1 MAKFISLLFIPQ
13 EKNNHR
19 ALLLQPS
26 FLGIFIAIYLLN
38 QSFIRSLSILK
49 PGILGYSSEITVD
62 KVISQTN
69 AQRQKL
75 GLAPL
80 KYNATLSQSAV
91 AKAQDMF
98 ANNYWAHN
106 SPQGKSPWDFFKS
119 VGYKYSVAGEN
130 LAKDFYD
137 TDGLIKAWMN
147 SPTHR
152 DNIVN
157 SKYQEIGIGV
167 VNGIL
172 NGVKTTLV
180 VQHFAL
186 PLNAPAVTT
195 NKTKEAPSTQD
206 IVNPQPEPEVVVSSM
221 SLGETVVNLVS
232 SSPSISPLLISKII
246 GTIIFSLIVVVLAID
261 SYITLKN
268 QTPRFTGSSASHIG
282 FLLIILMLLI
292 FGRQGT
298 IF

>member
-26 FLGIFIAIYLLN
+26 FLGIFIALYLLN
-38 QSFIRSLSILK
+38 QSFIQSLTILK

-69 AQRQKL
+69 SQRQKL
-75 GLAPL
+75 GLVPL
-80 KYNATLSQSAV
+80 KYNATLSQSAT

-98 ANNYWAHN
+98 KSNYWAHN
-106 SPQGKSPWDFFKS
+106 SPEGKTPWDFFKS
-119 VGYKYSVAGEN
+119 AGYQYSVAGEN

-137 TDGLIKAWMN
+137 TEGLIKAWMS

-152 DNIVN
+152 DNIIN
-157 SKYQEIGIGV
+157 PKYQEIGIGV

-186 PLNAPAVTT
+186 PLNAPVVA
-195 NKTKEAPSTQD
+195 KKSEPLPSS
-206 IVNPQPEPEVVVSSM
+206 EEVVVNYEPELVVSTQ
-221 SLGETVVNLVS
+221 SLGDTVVNLNATGKV
-232 SSPSISPLLISKII
+232 INPLLISKII
-246 GTIIFSLIVVVLAID
+246 GTIIFSLIVVVLFID

-292 FGRQGT
+292 FGQQGT

>member
-13 EKNNHR
+13 AKNNHR

-26 FLGIFIAIYLLN
+26 FLGIFIALYLLN
-38 QSFIRSLSILK
+38 QSLIQSLSILK

-69 AQRQKL
+69 NERQKL
-75 GLAPL
+75 GLDPL
-80 KYNATLSQSAV
+80 KYNATLSQSAA

-106 SPQGKSPWDFFKS
+106 SPQGKTPWDFFKFA
-119 VGYKYSVAGEN
+119 GYQYSVAGEN

-167 VNGIL
+167 VNGVL

-186 PLNAPAVTT
+186 PLYAEAAIPKKTAPAETSPIETLEPELVV
-195 NKTKEAPSTQD
+195 STQ
-206 IVNPQPEPEVVVSSM
+206 
-221 SLGETVVNLVS
+221 SLGDTVVNLVANTR
-232 SSPSISPLLISKII
+232 IINPLLISKII
-246 GTIIFSLIVVVLAID
+246 GTIIFSLIVIVLIID

-268 QTPRFTGSSASHIG
+268 KTPRFTGSSASHIG

>member
-26 FLGIFIAIYLLN
+26 FLGIFIALYLLN
-38 QSFIRSLSILK
+38 QSFIRSLTILK

-69 AQRQKL
+69 SERQKL

-80 KYNATLSQSAV
+80 KYNATLSQSAT

-106 SPQGKSPWDFFKS
+106 SPEGKTPWDFFKS
-119 VGYKYSVAGEN
+119 VGYQYSVAGEN

-186 PLNAPAVTT
+186 PLNAPVVAKKS
-195 NKTKEAPSTQD
+195 NPAPVNQEVV
-206 IVNPQPEPEVVVSSM
+206 VNPQPELVVSTQ
-221 SLGETVVNLVS
+221 SLGDTVVNLAAS
-232 SSPSISPLLISKII
+232 SKAINPLLISKII
-246 GTIIFSLIVVVLAID
+246 GTIIFSLIVVVLIID
-261 SYITLKN
+261 SYVTLKD

-292 FGRQGT
+292 FGRQGA

>member
-26 FLGIFIAIYLLN
+26 FLGIFIALYLLN
-38 QSFIRSLSILK
+38 QSLIQSLSILK
-49 PGILGYSSEITVD
+49 PGILGYSSEITAE

-69 AQRQKL
+69 NERQQL

-80 KYNATLSQSAV
+80 KYNASLSQSAA
-91 AKAQDMF
+91 AKAEDMF
-98 ANNYWAHN
+98 TNNYWAHS
-106 SPQGKSPWDFFKS
+106 SPQGKTPWDFFKS
-119 VGYKYSVAGEN
+119 SGYQYSVAGEN

-157 SKYQEIGIGV
+157 ARYQEIGIGV

-186 PLNAPAVTT
+186 PLNAPVAAKKSNPEPQLAV
-195 NKTKEAPSTQD
+195 STQ
-206 IVNPQPEPEVVVSSM
+206 
-221 SLGETVVNLVS
+221 SLGDTVVNPTANS
-232 SSPSISPLLISKII
+232 RMINPLLISQII
-246 GTIIFSLIVVVLAID
+246 GTIIFSLIMVVLVID

>member
-1 MAKFISLLFIPQ
+1 VAKFISLLFIPQ

-38 QSFIRSLSILK
+38 QSFIRSLTILK
-49 PGILGYSSEITVD
+49 PGILGYSSEITAD

-69 AQRQKL
+69 SERQKL
-75 GLAPL
+75 GLVPL
-80 KYNATLSQSAV
+80 KYNATLSQSAA

-98 ANNYWAHN
+98 TNNYWAHN
-106 SPQGKSPWDFFKS
+106 SPEGKTPWDFFKS
-119 VGYKYSVAGEN
+119 AGYQYSVAGEN

-157 SKYQEIGIGV
+157 PKYQEIGIGV

-186 PLNAPAVTT
+186 PLNAPVA
-195 NKTKEAPSTQD
+195 TKKSNPAPVSEEVMVNPEPQLVVSTQ
-206 IVNPQPEPEVVVSSM
+206 
-221 SLGETVVNLVS
+221 SLGDTVVNLAAS
-232 SSPSISPLLISKII
+232 GKAINPLLISKII
-246 GTIIFSLIVVVLAID
+246 GTIIFSLIVVVLIID
-261 SYITLKN
+261 SYVTLKD

-292 FGRQGT
+292 FGRQGS

>member
-38 QSFIRSLSILK
+38 QSLIHSLTILK

-69 AQRQKL
+69 SQRQKL

-80 KYNATLSQSAV
+80 KYNAALSQSAT

-98 ANNYWAHN
+98 NNNYWAHN
-106 SPQGKSPWDFFKS
+106 SPQGKSPWDFFKAA
-119 VGYKYSVAGEN
+119 GYQYSVAGEN

-137 TDGLIKAWMN
+137 TEGLIKAWMN

-157 SKYQEIGIGV
+157 PKYQEIGVGV

-186 PLNAPAVTT
+186 PLNAPLADQTT
-195 NKTKEAPSTQD
+195 NPAPVS
-206 IVNPQPEPEVVVSSM
+206 EEVVVNPGAELVVSTQ
-221 SLGETVVNLVS
+221 SLGDTIVNLATS
-232 SSPSISPLLISKII
+232 DKAINPLLISKII
-246 GTIIFSLIVVVLAID
+246 GTVIFSLIVVVLVID
-261 SYITLKN
+261 SYITLKD
-268 QTPRFTGSSASHIG
+268 QTPRLTGSSASHIG

-292 FGRQGT
+292 FSRQGT

>member
-157 SKYQEIGIGV
+157 PKYQEIGIGV

-186 PLNAPAVTT
+186 PLNAPVVAKKA
-195 NKTKEAPSTQD
+195 NPAP
-206 IVNPQPEPEVVVSSM
+206 VNPEVVVNPEPELVVSTQ
-221 SLGETVVNLVS
+221 SLGDTIVNLDTTS
-232 SSPSISPLLISKII
+232 KAINPLLISKII
-246 GTIIFSLIVVVLAID
+246 GTIIFSLIVVVLFID
-261 SYITLKN
+261 SYVTLKD

>member
-1 MAKFISLLFIPQ
+1 VAKFISLLFIPQ

-38 QSFIRSLSILK
+38 QSFIRSLTILK
-49 PGILGYSSEITVD
+49 PGILGYSSEITAD

-69 AQRQKL
+69 SERQKL
-75 GLAPL
+75 GLVPL
-80 KYNATLSQSAV
+80 KYNATLSQSAA
-91 AKAQDMF
+91 AKAEDMF
-98 ANNYWAHN
+98 KNNYWAHN
-106 SPQGKSPWDFFKS
+106 SPEGKTPWDFFKS
-119 VGYKYSVAGEN
+119 AGYQYSVAGEN

-137 TDGLIKAWMN
+137 TEGLIKAWMN

-157 SKYQEIGIGV
+157 PKYQEIGIGV

-186 PLNAPAVTT
+186 PLNAPVA
-195 NKTKEAPSTQD
+195 TKKSNPAPASEEVMVNPEPQLVVSTQ
-206 IVNPQPEPEVVVSSM
+206 
-221 SLGETVVNLVS
+221 SLGDTVVNLAATGKA
-232 SSPSISPLLISKII
+232 INPLLISKII
-246 GTIIFSLIVVVLAID
+246 GTIIFSLIVVVLIID
-261 SYITLKN
+261 SYVTLKD

-292 FGRQGT
+292 FGRQGS